1 MSLPVT
7 VYRWDDAGAPQ
18 LTNGK
23 PSEIIAILKKCL
35 VEGYG
40 TKAGAGWSVA
50 FENAAAFKI
59 AFRNSTTEASGGFV
73 QFWSVD
79 GTDANSGNMRFRGA
93 KSMTALDT
101 FIDAQYQMQFSISTV
116 VDYWVLIAT
125 SAGFWFLSTST
136 LTNPNPS
143 TNAKGL
149 FFVGDFDAFTA
160 NDPGRFVN
168 IMNGVTS
175 DMTSYSWSLSF
186 EIAISGS
193 TTICKV
199 YDADGSAN
207 FANYKMDPRYNV
219 GTQTIAGVPTGDR
232 VFFQPLIISTVANVD
247 ANDRLGVI
255 NTNSIIQPYIRGKVP
270 GLLHSPSTGYSD
282 QPWPVI
288 ESINGQ
294 QHMLMPGYRFGRT
307 WINLETWYA

>member
-125 SAGFWFLSTST
+125 SAGFWFFSTNNLASPSTS
-136 LTNPNPS
+136 S
-143 TNAKGL
+143 ISKGC
-149 FFVGDFDAFTA
+149 FWVGDFDAFTA

-168 IMNGVTS
+168 IMNGNSS
-175 DMTSYSWSLSF
+175 DMASHSWSMSF
-186 EIAISGS
+186 DAAITGG
-193 TTICKV
+193 TIICKI
-199 YDADGSAN
+199 YDADGSGN
-207 FANYKMDPRYNV
+207 FINYKLDPRYNL
-219 GTQTIAGVPTGDR
+219 GTLTTTGVPTGDR

-247 ANDRLGVI
+247 GNDRLGVI
-255 NTNSIIQPYIRGKVP
+255 NTNSIIQPYIRGVLP

>member
-40 TKAGAGWSVA
+40 TKAGEGWSVA

-101 FIDAQYQMQFSISTV
+101 FVDAQYQMQFSTSAPV
-116 VDYWVLIAT
+116 KYWVLIAT

-136 LTNPNPS
+136 LASPYPS
-143 TNAKGL
+143 SNSKGL
-149 FFVGDFDAFTA
+149 FFIGDFDAITA

-168 IMNGVTS
+168 IMNGSGS
-175 DMTSYSWSLSF
+175 DMTTHSWNSSF
-186 EIAISGS
+186 DVSIGPNA
-193 TTICKV
+193 TICKI

-207 FANYKMDPRYNV
+207 FRNYNIDSRYNV
-219 GTQTIAGVPTGDR
+219 GSQSVAGVPMGDR
-232 VFFQPLIISTVANVD
+232 VFLQPLIISGAGLD
-247 ANDRLGVI
+247 SNDRLGVI
-255 NTNSIIQPYIRGKVP
+255 NSNSIIQPYIRGKVP
-270 GLLHSPSTGYSD
+270 GLLYSPSTGYSD

-294 QHMLMPGYRFGRT
+294 QYMLMPGYRFGRA
-307 WINLETWYA
+307 WINLETWYD